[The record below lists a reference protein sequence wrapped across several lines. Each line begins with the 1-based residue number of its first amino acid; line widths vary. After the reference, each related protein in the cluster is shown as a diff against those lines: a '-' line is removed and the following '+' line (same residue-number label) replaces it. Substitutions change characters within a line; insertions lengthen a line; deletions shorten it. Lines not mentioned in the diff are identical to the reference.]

1 MFYCYSLRL
10 QGGAGV
16 WFGLGDKEAF
26 LRGWTFFSCLSESFR
41 LKGGGWPVFTCCY
54 TGWRRPL
61 SQPLSPAQTATQH
74 CWASGHRAGRCTC
87 SCTSLPSTFFAHT
100 SVLAVSCN
108 AGTQRVSSRVDSIHL
123 YIVKASFCCSI
134 FKHNLKAYISLLCR

>member
-1 MFYCYSLRL
+1 MVRSIVS
-10 QGGAGV
+10 GATHPSV
-16 WFGLGDKEAF
+16 MAL
-26 LRGWTFFSCLSESFR
+26 FR
-41 LKGGGWPVFTCCY
+41 LKGGWPIIFTCCY

-87 SCTSLPSTFFAHT
+87 SCTSLPSTFFPHT

-108 AGTQRVSSRVDSIHL
+108 AGTQRVSPRVYSIHL
-123 YIVKASFCCSI
+123 YVVKASFCCSI
-134 FKHNLKAYISLLCR
+134 LKHNLKTYSSLLCRKLQWEPQIKTGKHPK